1 MKVLVLGAGGFLGSR
16 VVAALKANPPLEV
29 IAGTRVGSSR
39 PGPAGVPSRAVEATE
54 RVSVSNALEGVSFV
68 VNCVMA
74 SPETMRKGVDTL
86 VEVALQRNI
95 RRLVQISSTAVY
107 GNAVGLLDETS
118 SPGSGLDAYAKSK
131 AEAEDLMLRAMER
144 GLDGVILRPGLI
156 YGPGSEAWTL
166 RIGKL
171 LRQRRLGDL
180 GIAGDGFCNLIHVE
194 DVAQAVAAALAY
206 PEAQRQ
212 TFNLADPDPP
222 RWNDYLKDFARA
234 MGVVPVP
241 RISARQLRL
250 ETKLLAIPLK
260 IAEKLAP
267 RIGLG
272 RVPLPPAITPSLA
285 AVMQHELR
293 FKPDKTDTVLRL
305 TRTPW
310 QLGVAAASKTMQF

>member
-1 MKVLVLGAGGFLGSR
+1 MKVLVLGASGFLGSR
-16 VVAALKANPPLEV
+16 VVSALMANPQLEV
-29 IAGTRVGSSR
+29 ISGTRAGSSR
-39 PGPAGVPSRAVEATE
+39 PGPAGVPSRPVEATE
-54 RVSVSNALEGVSFV
+54 RVSVSNALEGITFV

-74 SPETMRKGVDTL
+74 SPESMRRGVDTL
-86 VEVALQRNI
+86 VEAALQRNV

-118 SPGSGLDAYAKSK
+118 PPGSDLDAYARSK
-131 AEAEDLMLRAMER
+131 AESEELMLRGMER

-156 YGPGSEAWTL
+156 YGPGSEAWTR

-171 LRQRRLGDL
+171 LQRRRLGDL

-194 DVAQAVAAALAY
+194 DVAQAVSAALVN

-222 RWNDYLKDFARA
+222 RWNDYLKHFARA
-234 MGVVPVP
+234 IGAVPVQ
-241 RISARQLRL
+241 RIPARQLRL

-293 FKPDKTDTVLRL
+293 FRPERTDTMLRI

-310 QLGVAAASKTMQF
+310 PLGVEAAAKTIQF